1 MALASPAVQPKIRK
15 VQVKSITGP
24 IRVLNALN
32 CSVITFKQVECSIDG
47 KKNDGRDLTAGEA
60 QKIKWVIKEAHSSL
74 GKSPKLVAGRSLA
87 TGSGTTFQYV
97 LDFPAEALV
106 AIAYVDSPTQGA
118 THWVKGSAG
127 MHFEK
132 SGSTHYSLTKYP
144 EITDVEKLEEPF
156 KANWKAFQ
164 AALDAA
170 GADVTIN
177 STLRSRER
185 AYMMHYSPLVANGKI
200 KPWEVPDSVLIRG
213 EFTQARVEWTHTDSN
228 GRVDEKVSKQKAR
241 EMMRVFDI
249 AYPAALNS
257 NHVHGKAVDVAI
269 EWTGTLKI
277 KDKKGKEH
285 EIKTTPR
292 HGGTSAEPSGNEEL
306 KKVAETYGV
315 KKLLLKDPPHW
326 SENGY

>member
-1 MALASPAVQPKIRK
+1 MALAAPAAQPKVRKIR
-15 VQVKSITGP
+15 VKSITGP
-24 IRVLNALN
+24 IRVVNALS
-32 CSVITFKQVECSIDG
+32 CSVITFKLVACSIDG
-47 KKNDGRDLTAGEA
+47 KKSDGRDLTADEA
-60 QKIKWVIKEAHSSL
+60 KKIKWVIKEARASL

-87 TGSGTTFQYV
+87 TGSGMMFQYV

-106 AIAYVDSPTQGA
+106 VIAYVDSSAQGVS
-118 THWVKGSAG
+118 HWVKVSSSAG
-127 MHFEK
+127 FEK
-132 SGSTHYSLTKYP
+132 SGSTHASLTKYP
-144 EITDVEKLEEPF
+144 EIKDVEKLEETF

-164 AALDAA
+164 AALEAA
-170 GADVTIN
+170 GADVRIN

-200 KPWEVPDSVLIRG
+200 KPWEVPDSIHIRS
-213 EFTQARVEWTHTDSN
+213 ESSHARVEWTHTDSN
-228 GRVDEKVSKQKAR
+228 GRVDEKASRQGAR

-269 EWTGTLKI
+269 KWTGTLKV
-277 KDKKGKEH
+277 KDNKGKEH
-285 EIKTTPR
+285 EIKTAPR
-292 HGGTSAEPSGNEEL
+292 HGGTSAEPSGNKEL
-306 KKVAETYGV
+306 KTVAETYGV